1 MFAHVLFYFSTFSF
15 IQTAETVWI
24 HSCVSL
30 FKAPQTL
37 QQLDR
42 PKETQNISVIEH
54 NTLKTT
60 SEKLLLS
67 LYPSTCYQN
76 IEKLTS
82 DCMNPCSIT
91 FWNPWPNVNGVLY
104 WYELWEPNPK
114 YWHWIKWAWMFCPL
128 VLENKYI
135 KTNKRTQGIRDY
147 CWKTWSFS
155 NRGILPTRTKLDPKW
170 KQPNHINIS
179 HKWFP
184 VLHTV
189 MHSEMT
195 TYPVNCAKAA
205 GNMQSFKS
213 CQNIKSPKIFPC

>member
-15 IQTAETVWI
+15 IQTAETV

-76 IEKLTS
+76 IEKLMS
-82 DCMNPCSIT
+82 DCMN
-91 FWNPWPNVNGVLY
+91 VLSPFETLGQMLMVFY
-104 WYELWEPNPK
+104 TDMNYESQ
-114 YWHWIKWAWMFCPL
+114 I
-128 VLENKYI
+128 
-135 KTNKRTQGIRDY
+135 
-147 CWKTWSFS
+147 
-155 NRGILPTRTKLDPKW
+155 
-170 KQPNHINIS
+170 
-179 HKWFP
+179 
-184 VLHTV
+184 
-189 MHSEMT
+189 
-195 TYPVNCAKAA
+195 
-205 GNMQSFKS
+205 
-213 CQNIKSPKIFPC
+213 QNTGTE